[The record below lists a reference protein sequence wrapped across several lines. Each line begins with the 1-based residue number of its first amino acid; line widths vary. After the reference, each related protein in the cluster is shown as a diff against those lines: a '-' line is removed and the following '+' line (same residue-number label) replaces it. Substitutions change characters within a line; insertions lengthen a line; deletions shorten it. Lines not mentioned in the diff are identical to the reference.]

1 MAAHLPRNPNQCWSF
16 DFGQIPFPA
25 PTNGYATE
33 HILEFQL
40 LTGFFQDYVDRN
52 IEINCWNPRLTD
64 INSCQCLLSFWD
76 QSKRGMKPIINGIE
90 KEALD
95 PVAHEFPGP
104 GNAFLN
110 EFVVLQRR
118 TEYTLQ
124 EYAGY
129 GDNLF
134 QYVKNSILVIR
145 YHTDLIIYGYIVRQE
160 NRIGAR
166 LALLNTSP
174 PLDHQAR

>member
-1 MAAHLPRNPNQCWSF
+1 
-16 DFGQIPFPA
+16 
-25 PTNGYATE
+25 
-33 HILEFQL
+33 
-40 LTGFFQDYVDRN
+40 
-52 IEINCWNPRLTD
+52 
-64 INSCQCLLSFWD
+64 
-76 QSKRGMKPIINGIE
+76 MKPIINGIE

-95 PVAHEFPGP
+95 HVAHEFPGT

-110 EFVVLQRR
+110 EFVVLQSEVNNLKEGLRGRHVGR

-134 QYVKNSILVIR
+134 QYVKKSIIVIR
-145 YHTDLIIYGYIVRQE
+145 YHTDPIIHGHLVRQE

-166 LALLNTSP
+166 LALLDTTVLPQITKPVENMHRTWVPLGLLAEWNTFMRTSGGS
-174 PLDHQAR
+174 HYGCIR

>member
-1 MAAHLPRNPNQCWSF
+1 
-16 DFGQIPFPA
+16 
-25 PTNGYATE
+25 
-33 HILEFQL
+33 
-40 LTGFFQDYVDRN
+40 
-52 IEINCWNPRLTD
+52 
-64 INSCQCLLSFWD
+64 
-76 QSKRGMKPIINGIE
+76 MKPIINGIE

-110 EFVVLQRR
+110 EFVVLQSEVNNLKEGLWGRHVGR

-145 YHTDLIIYGYIVRQE
+145 YHTDPIIHGHIVRQE

-166 LALLNTSP
+166 LALLDTSP
-174 PLDHQAR
+174 PPDHQAR